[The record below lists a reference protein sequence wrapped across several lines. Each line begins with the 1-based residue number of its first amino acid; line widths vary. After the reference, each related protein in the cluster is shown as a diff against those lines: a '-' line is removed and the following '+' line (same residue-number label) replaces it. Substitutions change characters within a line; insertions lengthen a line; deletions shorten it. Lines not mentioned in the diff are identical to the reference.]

1 MTHSTRKPVFLL
13 TSRHQ
18 LTQVTSW
25 SAFLA
30 ALEAAHT
37 ARGSPLTRTY
47 SSLPWSQWN
56 SSCLNYSQGD
66 VENFLSSPPFSFHH
80 WLLLLCFSLADFQPS
95 TLLLFHP
102 WHQQAGMTQALRIL
116 LTAHGI
122 FKQPTCKLW
131 VSFFIW
137 ISLFM
142 VFKELGVTFANSSLR
157 VEGTPLKGN
166 QLGDL

>member
-1 MTHSTRKPVFLL
+1 MFLL

-30 ALEAAHT
+30 ALHAAQT
-37 ARGSPLTRTY
+37 AKGSPLTLTY

-66 VENFLSSPPFSFHH
+66 VENFLSSPLFSFHH

-95 TLLLFHP
+95 TLLFFYS

-122 FKQPTCKLW
+122 SKQPTCKFW
-131 VSFFIW
+131 VSLLIW

-142 VFKELGVTFANSSLR
+142 AFKELGITFANSSLPA
-157 VEGTPLKGN
+157 EGTPLKGN
-166 QLGDL
+166 QLDDL